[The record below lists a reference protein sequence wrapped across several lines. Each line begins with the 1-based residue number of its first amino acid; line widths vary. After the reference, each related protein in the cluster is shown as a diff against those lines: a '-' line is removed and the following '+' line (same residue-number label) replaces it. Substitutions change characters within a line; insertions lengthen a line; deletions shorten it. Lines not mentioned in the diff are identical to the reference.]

1 MGKQPTTGQKKSKES
16 IARAALASRKGSKKK
31 WSKGK
36 VKEKLT
42 NAVLL
47 EPKQFK
53 EIEKELP
60 KMKLITVATVTERFK
75 VVASIARQMI
85 RFFHE
90 QGKIRALDFQ
100 HQQCPLFA
108 GIPSKDKVE
117 GAVEEKKDT
126 KKKATKA

>member
-1 MGKQPTTGQKKSKES
+1 M
-16 IARAALASRKGSKKK
+16 ASRKGSKKK

-42 NAVLL
+42 NAVLVD
-47 EPKQFK
+47 PKQFK
-53 EIEKELP
+53 DIEKELP
-60 KMKLITVATVTERFK
+60 KMKLITVATVTDRFK

-85 RFFHE
+85 RYFHD

-108 GIPSKDKVE
+108 GIPSKDKTDV
-117 GAVEEKKDT
+117 VEEKKDT
-126 KKKATKA
+126 KKKTAAKA

>member
-1 MGKQPTTGQKKSKES
+1 MGKQPTTGQKKSKDQ

-42 NAVLL
+42 NAVLVD
-47 EPKQFK
+47 PKQFK
-53 EIEKELP
+53 DIEKELP

-85 RFFHE
+85 RYFHQ

-100 HQQCPLFA
+100 HQQCPLYA
-108 GIPSKDKVE
+108 GIPSKDKTDV
-117 GAVEEKKDT
+117 VEEKKDG
-126 KKKATKA
+126 KKKPAAKA